1 MTMRY
6 HWGLGVG
13 HVYAHGCR
21 SRVGKKKGD
30 ENEVRIGVD
39 TEEEQSESEDGMQQ
53 ESPRTDHTDSEY
65 GLEERED
72 EDLEQESE
80 MEDQDPAVESDD
92 SDS

>member
-1 MTMRY
+1 MRY

-21 SRVGKKKGD
+21 SRVGKKKDD

-39 TEEEQSESEDGMQQ
+39 TEEEWSESEDSMQQ
-53 ESPRTDHTDSEY
+53 ESLRTGEDHTNSEY

-80 MEDQDPAVESDD
+80 MEDQDAVDGDD